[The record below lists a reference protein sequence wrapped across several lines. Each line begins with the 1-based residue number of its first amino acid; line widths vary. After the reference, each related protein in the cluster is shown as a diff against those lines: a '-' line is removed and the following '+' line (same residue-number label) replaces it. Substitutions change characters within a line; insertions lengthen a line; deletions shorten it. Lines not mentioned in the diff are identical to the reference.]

1 VSDVAPPTPQ
11 PAPALSP
18 FKAVIFDLDGVVTDT
33 AEVHSRAWKELFD
46 AVIADPRTAGAGA
59 RGPFTDA
66 DYRRFVDGRPREEGI
81 RVFLHSRGIS
91 VPDGGPE
98 DPPDAWSIAGF
109 AARKNQIFNQLL
121 EQGGVRVFPGTVDL
135 LGRLRAGGAQAV
147 LVSSSRN
154 ARAVLATAG
163 LAGSFDL
170 IIDGHT
176 ASDLGLAGK
185 PAPAVFLE
193 AARRLGV
200 PARHVAVIEDAVAGV
215 EAARNGGFGLVVGI
229 DRSGR
234 RLALEAA
241 GADIVLTDVSEFDIG
256 LVLTHPWLLTYH
268 GMDPAHEGH
277 REALTTL
284 GNGYMAARGAAPES
298 VSDGVHYPGTYLA
311 GVYNRLISTIH
322 GQQSEDEHMVNVPNW
337 LPVDLALEPGRWWS
351 EGGLRLRTE
360 TRELDIR
367 RAVLSRHVTL
377 ASADGRELD
386 VSQRRIVSAAHPHLA
401 ALETT
406 LTARGWNGPVD
417 LRLGI
422 DAGVTNSNVPSE
434 ALLANRH
441 LRVLSAGTTGEDI
454 DWMETETTNSHVRI
468 ATAAR
473 ILVSGVVANPART
486 AREGAQ
492 TSRSLVLHLTDGVPA
507 TVCKT
512 VAVVCSRDKAVA
524 SPLDGALAV
533 LERAAVGFTPI
544 QAEHEAVWRRW
555 LAAFSLDLES
565 DRQTQLIL
573 NLHIFHVLQTL
584 TPFTAELDAGVPARG
599 LHGEGYRGHVFW
611 DELFVLPVLT
621 SRLPAVARSLLD
633 YRWRRLEA
641 ARHAAAKA
649 GLRGAMFPWQSGSDG
664 REETPHWGFNPR
676 TQDWAADYSGLQR
689 HSGLAIAYNAWQY
702 FESTGDR
709 EWLVRRGSELL
720 IDVARLFTSLAV
732 LDPATGRYH
741 IRGIMGPD
749 EYHTGYPGRPGQG
762 IDDNAYTNV
771 MTAWICSAALHLVR
785 SVLQGPE
792 RQEVTERLAI
802 QPEELAAWERLSQ
815 RMYVPFHGDGLI
827 SQFSGYGELRELDWE
842 RYRRTYGNVERLD
855 LILEAEKD
863 SPNHYMLAKQA
874 DVLMLLYLL
883 GEEQLTGLLA
893 SLGYR
898 VTPEALARTVD
909 FYLARTAHGSTL
921 SRMVHASVLAA
932 IDPER
937 AWNTF
942 REALDADLDDTQ
954 GGTTRAG
961 IHLGAMA
968 GSIDAVQRTFAGLRM
983 AGEELTF
990 SPLLP
995 KGLRS
1000 VRFTVSYRGQLLSVA
1015 LDHQRLTVSTA
1026 PGSAAPVRIRI
1037 GATKLLL
1044 GAGQSHS
1051 FPLSPPP

>member
-1 VSDVAPPTPQ
+1 MSDPAQPIAT

-33 AEVHSRAWKELFD
+33 AEVHARAWKELFD
-46 AVIADPRTAGAGA
+46 DVLSDPRAGRTGP

-66 DYRRFVDGRPREEGI
+66 DYLRFVDGRPREEGV
-81 RVFLHSRGIS
+81 RVFLQSRGMT
-91 VPDGGPE
+91 VPDGGPG

-109 AARKNQIFNQLL
+109 AARKNRIFNRRL
-121 EQGGVRVFPGTVDL
+121 ETDGVRVFPGTLDL
-135 LGRLRAGGAQAV
+135 LGRLRAGGASAI

-154 ARAVLATAG
+154 TRAVLDAAG

-170 IIDGHT
+170 IIDGG
-176 ASDLGLAGK
+176 AAAELGLAGK
-185 PAPAVFLE
+185 PDPAVFLE
-193 AARRLGV
+193 AARRSGV
-200 PARHVAVIEDAVAGV
+200 PAAEVAVIEDAVAGV
-215 EAARNGGFGLVVGI
+215 AAARNGGFGLVVGI
-229 DRSGR
+229 DRSDQR
-234 RLALEAA
+234 VELEAA
-241 GADIVLTDVSEFDIG
+241 GADIVLNDVSEFDIG
-256 LVLTHPWLLTYH
+256 LVLTDPWLLTYH
-268 GMDPAHEGH
+268 GMDPVHEGH
-277 REALTTL
+277 REALTAL

-298 VSDGVHYPGTYLA
+298 TSDGVHYPGTYLA
-311 GVYNRLISTIH
+311 GVYNRLTSTIH
-322 GQQSEDEHMVNVPNW
+322 GQRSEDEHMVNIPNW
-337 LPVDLALEPGRWWS
+337 LPVDLALQPDQWWS
-351 EGGLRLRTE
+351 AGGLRLRSE

-367 RAVLSRHVTL
+367 RAVLSRLVTL
-377 ASADGRELD
+377 VSTDGREIE

-406 LTARGWNGPVD
+406 LTPRGWNGPVD
-417 LRLGI
+417 LRLSL
-422 DAGVTNSNVPSE
+422 DADVTNSNVPSE

-441 LRVLSAGTTGEDI
+441 LRVLATGTSGADI
-454 DWMETETTNSHVRI
+454 DWVETETTNSHVRI

-473 ILVSGVVANPART
+473 VLAPGAVAHASPATRAHT
-486 AREGAQ
+486 PI
-492 TSRSLVLHLTDGVPA
+492 SRGLVLHLTDGVPA
-507 TVCKT
+507 VLCKT
-512 VAVVCSRDKAVA
+512 VAIACSRDKAIA
-524 SPLDGALAV
+524 SPLKGALAV
-533 LERAAVGFTPI
+533 LERAPTGFARL
-544 QAEHEAVWRRW
+544 QAEHERVWRRW

-621 SRLPAVARSLLD
+621 SRLPAVARALLD
-633 YRWRRLEA
+633 YRWHRLDA
-641 ARHAAAKA
+641 ARDAAVKA

-664 REETPHWGFNPR
+664 REETPHWVFNPR
-676 TQDWAADYSGLQR
+676 IQDWAADYSGLQR
-689 HSGLAIAYNAWQY
+689 HSGLAVAYNAWQY

-709 EWLVRRGSELL
+709 QWLVQRGSDLVIE
-720 IDVARLFTSLAV
+720 VARLFTSLAV
-732 LDPATGRYH
+732 PDPDTGRYH

-771 MTAWICSAALHLVR
+771 MAAWICSTALHLVR

-792 RQEVTERLAI
+792 RQEVSERLAV
-802 QPEELAAWERLSQ
+802 QPEELAAWERLG
-815 RMYVPFHGDGLI
+815 RGMYVPFHGKGII
-827 SQFSGYGELRELDWE
+827 SQFSGYGELKELDWE

-883 GEEQLTGLLA
+883 GEEQLTALLA
-893 SLGYR
+893 SLDYR
-898 VTPEALARTVD
+898 VTPEDLARTVD
-909 FYLARTAHGSTL
+909 FYLVRTAHGSTL

-937 AWNTF
+937 AWGTF

-968 GSIDAVQRTFAGLRM
+968 GSIDTVQRTFAGLRM

-990 SPLLP
+990 SPRLP

-1000 VRFTVSYRGQLLSVA
+1000 VRFTVSYRGQLLAVA
-1015 LDHQRLTVSTA
+1015 LDHERLTVSTA
-1026 PGSAAPVRIRI
+1026 AGSAAPVRVRI
-1037 GATKLLL
+1037 GATRLLL

-1051 FPLSPPP
+1051 FPLTPSR

>member
-1 VSDVAPPTPQ
+1 MSDLAPPAAQ

-18 FKAVIFDLDGVVTDT
+18 FRAVIFDLDGVVTDT
-33 AEVHSRAWKELFD
+33 AEVHARAWKELFD
-46 AVIADPRTAGAGA
+46 AVIADPRAGGTGP
-59 RGPFTDA
+59 RRPFTDT
-66 DYRRFVDGRPREEGI
+66 DYRRFVDGRPREEGV
-81 RVFLHSRGIS
+81 RVFLQSRGVT
-91 VPDGGPE
+91 VPDGDSN

-109 AARKNQIFNQLL
+109 AARKNQIFNQRLARD
-121 EQGGVRVFPGTVDL
+121 GVRAFPGTVDL
-135 LGRLRAGGAQAV
+135 LGRLRAGGASAI

-154 ARAVLATAG
+154 ARAVLDAAG

-170 IIDGHT
+170 IIDGG
-176 ASDLGLAGK
+176 AAADLGLPGK

-193 AARRLGV
+193 ATRRIGV
-200 PARHVAVIEDAVAGV
+200 PARQVAVIEDAVSGV
-215 EAARNGGFGLVVGI
+215 QAARSGGFGLVVGI
-229 DRSGR
+229 DRTGR
-234 RLALEAA
+234 RVALETA
-241 GADIVLTDVSEFDIG
+241 GADIVLNDVSEFDIG
-256 LVLTHPWLLTYH
+256 LVLTHPWLLTYQ

-284 GNGYMAARGAAPES
+284 GNGYMATRGAAPES
-298 VSDGVHYPGTYLA
+298 TSDGVHYPGTYLA
-311 GVYNRLISTIH
+311 GVYNRLTSTIH
-322 GQQSEDEHMVNVPNW
+322 GQETEDEHMVNVPNW

-351 EGGLRLRTE
+351 AGGLRLRAE

-377 ASADGRELD
+377 SAADGREVD
-386 VSQRRIVSAAHPHLA
+386 VSQRRIVSAAHEHLA
-401 ALETT
+401 AVETSI
-406 LTARGWNGPVD
+406 TARGWSGPVD

-422 DAGVTNSNVPSE
+422 DAGITNSNVPSE
-434 ALLANRH
+434 ALLAHRH
-441 LRVLSAGTTGEDI
+441 LRVLSTGTTDTDI
-454 DWMETETTNSHVRI
+454 DWVETETTGSHIRI

-473 ILVSGVVANPART
+473 VLLSGATAGSSPASAENT
-486 AREGAQ
+486 GVGREI
-492 TSRSLVLHLTDGVPA
+492 VLHLKDGTPA
-507 TVCKT
+507 TVCKIA
-512 VAVVCSRDKAVA
+512 AVVCSRDNAIA

-533 LERAAVGFTPI
+533 LGRAPAEFARI

-555 LAAFSLDLES
+555 LAAFTLDLES

-633 YRWRRLEA
+633 YRWHRLDA
-641 ARHAAAKA
+641 ARHAAMKA

-664 REETPHWGFNPR
+664 REETPHWVFNPR

-709 EWLVRRGSELL
+709 TWLVQRGAELV
-720 IDVARLFTSLAV
+720 IEIARLFTSLAV
-732 LDPATGRYH
+732 PDAATGRYH

-762 IDDNAYTNV
+762 VDDNAYTNV
-771 MTAWICSAALHLVR
+771 MTAWICSTALHLVR
-785 SVLQGPE
+785 SVLQGAE

-842 RYRRTYGNVERLD
+842 RYRRAYGNVERLD

-883 GEEQLTGLLA
+883 GEEQLTVLLA
-893 SLGYR
+893 GLGYR
-898 VTPEALARTVD
+898 VTAEALARTVD

-932 IDPER
+932 RDPER

-990 SPLLP
+990 SPRLP
-995 KGLRS
+995 KRLRS
-1000 VRFTVSYRGQLLSVA
+1000 VRFTVSYRGQLLTVA
-1015 LDHQRLTVSTA
+1015 LDHERLTVSTA
-1026 PGSAAPVRIRI
+1026 PGSAAPVRVRI
-1037 GATKLLL
+1037 GATKLPL

-1051 FPLSPPP
+1051 FPLSPPS